1 MRVALPVWSLCAALA
16 LAGCGGGAQ
25 DDSTEADATSSS
37 SGLSKPKPRP
47 AIPDSPPPKKLV
59 IKDLKR
65 GSGTPA
71 KAGDDL
77 TIEYVAYDYRTGRE
91 FDAATH
97 HWGYGEPAVFELGAG
112 EAVPGWDPGLKGMRV
127 GGRRELIV
135 PPRLAYGV
143 GVSPEGVRP
152 SDTVIFIF
160 ELLDV
165 E

>member
-1 MRVALPVWSLCAALA
+1 MKASMLACGACAVLGLVA
-16 LAGCGGGAQ
+16 CGGGEVGTGSAES
-25 DDSTEADATSSS
+25 STAGSNP
-37 SGLSKPKPRP
+37 GKPKPKP
-47 AIPDSPPPKKLV
+47 AIPDAPPSKKLV
-59 IKDLKR
+59 VKDLKR
-65 GSGTPA
+65 GTGAAA
-71 KAGDDL
+71 KFGDQL

-91 FDAATH
+91 FDAQTH

-143 GVSPEGVRP
+143 GVAPDGVRP
-152 SDTVIFIF
+152 SDTVVFVF
-160 ELLDV
+160 ELLGI